1 MGLTS
6 VSKRIR
12 PILLTG
18 KAGTGKSTKAKTFV
32 SENAIVVYANECATL
47 DVTSI
52 NKDRGIIIEDVT
64 YKPDKDAIL
73 NIIRKYKGQVVIT
86 SENQKDV
93 PAPIKNSCQI
103 KRAGSKKL
111 LQQSIRVIAPRAMEP
126 LDPNQDVFPMTM
138 EYLKNSD
145 RDEVAKMLLWN
156 KPPDV
161 QIITWISEN
170 VHPNK
175 LLFVDGVVKRRWP
188 QKYFYELLAYAHGG
202 KSYGRPQ
209 MPKRGSYSK
218 IPGICRRLGLKGDEE
233 RTLRQ
238 LLKDPEFKE
247 WAKSKLDNSEC
258 RLLKIGEKR
267 RKKKTDVVVR
277 DTRLLDYW

>member
-1 MGLTS
+1 MGLTN
-6 VSKRIR
+6 KATRIR

-18 KAGTGKSTKAKTFV
+18 KPGTGKSTKAKTLV
-32 SENAIVVYANECATL
+32 SDNPVIIYASECDKI
-47 DVTSI
+47 DVSSI
-52 NKDRGIIIEDVT
+52 ERSRGIIIEDVT
-64 YKPDKDAIL
+64 YKPKKDAIL
-73 NIIRKYKGQVVIT
+73 HIIRKYKGQVVIT
-86 SENQKDV
+86 SKNQKDV
-93 PAPIKNSCQI
+93 PAPIKSTCQI

-111 LQQSIRVIAPRAMEP
+111 LQQSIKKKAPRSIDP

-138 EYLKNSD
+138 MYLKNSD

-161 QIITWISEN
+161 QIITWLSEN
-170 VHPNK
+170 LHPNK

-188 QKYFYELLAYAHGG
+188 QKYLYEMLAYAHEG
-202 KSYGRPQ
+202 KMYGRPN

-218 IPGICRRLGLKGDEE
+218 IPSICRRLGLKGDEE

-238 LLKDPEFKE
+238 LLKDPEFKD
-247 WAKSKLDNSEC
+247 WAKTKLDNSEC

-267 RKKKTDVVVR
+267 RKKKTDRIVR
-277 DTRLLDYW
+277 DSRLLDYW